1 MGLDTPAKSYKTVA
15 LSLKRASP
23 PTGSVLPPTK
33 VPFACKFKSNFHLQG
48 RERETWALGA
58 RQNKMCFEYNESG
71 KKNLMEV
78 WK

>member
-33 VPFACKFKSNFHLQG
+33 VPFACKFKSNFIFRGG
-48 RERETWALGA
+48 RERPGPWGLGLCWKA
-58 RQNKMCFEYNESG
+58 FSTSFAKQNV
-71 KKNLMEV
+71 L
-78 WK
+78 